1 MPCLTRK
8 LAENPS
14 PATASKRE
22 VLAQAGA
29 TTCQSL
35 KEHEGHVTVNVSQE
49 ERKTD
54 VEYQMIKG
62 EKVPSLGLGTWRLSG
77 RECVRAV
84 ERALALGYRH
94 IDTAQIYA
102 NEDKVER
109 AIRNSGVDREDIF
122 LVTKVWTSRFSY
134 DDVIRSTHESLK
146 KLQTEYVDLL
156 LMHWPNPSVSL
167 EETLGAMREL
177 QEEGS
182 VKHVGVSNFPP
193 SMVEEAAEHATVF
206 CNQVEYHPYT
216 AQDELLAQAKKMD
229 YLLTAYSPVAKGRIS
244 KDAMLKEIGEA
255 HGKMP
260 AQVALRWLI
269 QQDKVAAI
277 PKAASEDHLK
287 SNLDIFD
294 FELSDEEME
303 CIFALQR

>member
-1 MPCLTRK
+1 
-8 LAENPS
+8 
-14 PATASKRE
+14 
-22 VLAQAGA
+22 
-29 TTCQSL
+29 L
-35 KEHEGHVTVNVSQE
+35 KEHGGHVRVNVFRE

-54 VEYQMIKG
+54 VEYQMLKG
-62 EKVPSLGLGTWRLSG
+62 EKVPSLGFGTWRLSSQ
-77 RECVRAV
+77 ECVRAV

-102 NEDKVER
+102 NEDEVGR
-109 AIRNSGVDREDIF
+109 AIRNSGVDREGIF
-122 LVTKVWTSRFSY
+122 LVTKVWTSSFSY
-134 DDVIRSTHESLK
+134 DDVIRSTHESLR

-156 LMHWPNPSVSL
+156 LMHWPNPSVPL
-167 EETLGAMREL
+167 KETLGAMREL

-193 SMVEEAAEHATVF
+193 SMVEEATEHATVF

-216 AQDELLAQAKKMD
+216 AQDKLLEQAEKMD
-229 YLLTAYSPVAKGRIS
+229 YLLTAYSPIAKGRVS
-244 KDAMLKEIGEA
+244 KDATLKEIGEA
-255 HGKMP
+255 HGKTP
-260 AQVALRWLI
+260 AQVALRWLV

-303 CIFALQR
+303 RIFALRQ